1 MIATSIG
8 QYWQTYQKTFPARRE
23 TDRIYHVDAFG
34 DTPTLANELGELVLE
49 GIKTA
54 SCSALWE
61 WEAEQT
67 ALPKVGMKTVVIDG
81 AENPLCII
89 ETTEVVIRPF
99 NEVDARFARDEGEDD
114 LSLEWWRR
122 EHWKYFSR
130 VLPKIGKEPTLD
142 MLLVC
147 ERFRVVY
154 RS

>member
-1 MIATSIG
+1 MIATSIE
-8 QYWQTYQKTFPARRE
+8 QYWQNYRKTLPARRE
-23 TDRIYHVDAFG
+23 TDRIYLVDRFG
-34 DTPTLANELGELVLE
+34 DTPDLADELGQLVLA

-67 ALPKVGMKTVVIDG
+67 TPPRVGTKKIVLDG

-89 ETTEVVIRPF
+89 ETTEVIVRPF
-99 NEVDARFARDEGEDD
+99 DRVDARFARDEGEGDRT
-114 LSLEWWRR
+114 LEWWRR
-122 EHWKYFSR
+122 EHWDYFSR
-130 VLPKIGKEPTLD
+130 VLPKIGKKPTLD

-154 RS
+154 LS